1 MSSDVVEDNR
11 GRIKTAHIDAAIYAL
26 RERLLERFA
35 ATATTPREIRWPNEV
50 HYYGL
55 LLSTTA
61 GHIYSHKTGGDVIY
75 YVCVFVSVCLYAC
88 YYSQGYAT
96 GLEEMS

>member
-1 MSSDVVEDNR
+1 MR
-11 GRIKTAHIDAAIYAL
+11 RYYAL